1 MAFTEFTLDSIRTDL
16 GLTLAP
22 TDLFPDALPV
32 AVPPWLTDLLA
43 RARRVHPARSEKAR
57 SEAVISP
64 VLMAAAELGSP
75 PLVVHSGER
84 LDVDPARKLN
94 GEADYLVARSAP
106 VPFIQAPLLAVV
118 EAKKLD
124 IDAGLGQC
132 VAQMEAARLFNQKA
146 GTELTVFGCVTTG
159 SEWQF
164 LRHDISTIAY
174 DTNRYAVQQ
183 LDLLLGVFHEI
194 LK

>member
-1 MAFTEFTLDSIRTDL
+1 MPFTDFTLDTIRSDL
-16 GLTLAP
+16 GLTLTP
-22 TDLFPDALPV
+22 TALFPSAPPV
-32 AVPPWLTDLLA
+32 PAPAWLVEALA
-43 RARRVHPARSEKAR
+43 RAQRVHPARSEKAR

-84 LDVDPARKLN
+84 LDVDAARKLN
-94 GEADYLVARSAP
+94 GEADYIVARSPP
-106 VPFIQAPLLAVV
+106 VPFLQAPLLAVV

-132 VAQMEAARLFNQKA
+132 IAQMEAARLFNLKA
-146 GTELTVFGCVTTG
+146 GNEITVYGCVTTG
-159 SEWQF
+159 EVWQF
-164 LRHDISTIAY
+164 LRHDITAIAL

-183 LDLLLGVFHEI
+183 LDLLLGVFRDI